1 MRATTHSQQPVPS
14 ERLASASQEALRLMR
29 LSGLSFGLLAACQ
42 GNPAAAPPAD
52 VAVALT
58 DMVQRTYKGFAGG
71 LYAGGNDPP
80 AAHASAGVARARL
93 VQPLD
98 ADGNPNPNGR
108 YVLLS
113 IGMSNTTQE
122 FCSQSSAS
130 PCDSWT
136 FMAKAAADPEVN
148 HTTLAIVN
156 GAAGGQAAETW
167 DSPADPNY
175 DRVRDTRLAPLG
187 LSEKQVQVVWV
198 KVARPQPGTGLPA
211 ADADAYLLERDLGNI
226 LRAIRTRYSNVRQV
240 FLSSRIYAGYATTAL
255 NPEPYAYESGFSV
268 KWVIEAQV
276 RRAEDGAIDPQA
288 GDVRYDDVAPWVAW
302 GPYLWAD
309 GQNARLDGLSWSPV
323 DFQSDG
329 THPARTGEEKVAN
342 MLLGFFR
349 TSPFTR
355 CWFLTAAGSC

>member
-1 MRATTHSQQPVPS
+1 MTWSGPLVA
-14 ERLASASQEALRLMR
+14 RLAVA
-29 LSGLSFGLLAACQ
+29 LLAACHSSPTT
-42 GNPAAAPPAD
+42 GTSEAD
-52 VAVALT
+52 DAAVALT
-58 DMVQRTYKGFAGG
+58 DMGQRTYKAFAGG
-71 LYAGGNDPP
+71 LYPAGNEPP
-80 AAHASAGVARARL
+80 VAHASAGVARARL

-98 ADGNPNPNGR
+98 ADGNPSPGGK

-122 FCSQSSAS
+122 FCSQSSAP
-130 PCDSWT
+130 PCDAWT
-136 FMAKAAADPEVN
+136 FMGMAAADPEVN

-167 DSPADPNY
+167 DSPADVNY

-187 LSEKQVQVVWV
+187 LTEQQVQALWV
-198 KVARPQPGTGLPA
+198 KVARPQPRAALPA
-211 ADADAYLLERDLGNI
+211 SDADAYLLERDIGNI
-226 LRAIRTRYSNVRQV
+226 LRAIRVRYRNARQV

-268 KWVIEAQV
+268 KWVIEAQI
-276 RRAEDGAIDPQA
+276 RQAESAVIDAQV

-309 GQNARLDGLSWSPV
+309 GQNARLDGLTWSAA

-329 THPARTGEEKVAN
+329 THPGRSGEEKAAT
-342 MLLGFFR
+342 MLLTFFK
-349 TSPFTR
+349 TSSFTR
-355 CWFLTAAGSC
+355 CWFLAAGGSC